1 MVLPFA
7 NPISFLTIVTNI
19 SSPVART
26 QHNVKKKTK
35 KTEKQKTKKLRKI
48 LHTDFSKER
57 GGSWA
62 ALGFM
67 A

>member
-1 MVLPFA
+1 MILPFA
-7 NPISFLTIVTNI
+7 NHISFLRIVTNI
-19 SSPVART
+19 PSTVART
-26 QHNVKKKTK
+26 QHKVKN
-35 KTEKQKTKKLRKI
+35 LGKI

-57 GGSWA
+57 GGAWA